1 MADTNELTPEEMDQ
15 QNQRLMQD
23 LRRMYPTR
31 AQVAQPLAR
40 VQQRLFHSGD
50 GTPQDEVS
58 TPPPPLSLRTRQA
71 RGSTANPKGKAWQRR
86 VGTLAAAVFAALLV
100 GTLILVLNLAH
111 QSRTGGP
118 TTSPMQAVAITS
130 LHMIDATTGWAIAG
144 RAVLRTADGGNHW
157 RDVTPAGHALA
168 SESVAQS

>member
-100 GTLILVLNLAH
+100 GTLVLVLNLAH

-118 TTSPMQAVAITS
+118 TTPGDPHPAAVRLDPAVARRRVLDLAKVLGGTE
-130 LHMIDATTGWAIAG
+130 GWI
-144 RAVLRTADGGNHW
+144 LSDST
-157 RDVTPAGHALA
+157 GHAVNVGTGLFRC
-168 SESVAQS
+168 